1 MIEGVDR
8 APNEGEDKGAD
19 RETRRHPCT
28 RRTWCINEL
37 DHAGPCVEVP
47 REKFPPA
54 DYGPRRKKS

>member
-19 RETRRHPCT
+19 RDTRRRPCI

-37 DHAGPCVEVP
+37 DHGGDCVEVVAAPVP
-47 REKFPPA
+47 RSDF
-54 DYGPRRKKS
+54 GPRRSR